1 MSSFLAT
8 DESPGKMY
16 ALAVTLTLLAIVAV
30 ILRSVAR
37 RLTKS
42 GLAWDD
48 FLIVIALLVLAFPKL
63 NVNGVSLLF
72 TKLL

>member
-63 NVNGVSLLF
+63 KVNGVSFLF